1 LDSAGTNKADRI
13 GVSLGCSS
21 FMLLFVCWE
30 GVLWI
35 TKKTSCRPVSV
46 GAVLQAGPILTL
58 KAAYWI
64 SVTADPDPIL
74 YSLTNACE
82 PASPVFDFHLF
93 ISFENW
99 MTQFTYI

>member
-1 LDSAGTNKADRI
+1 
-13 GVSLGCSS
+13 
-21 FMLLFVCWE
+21 LFVCWE